1 MDGNVKP
8 ATLKPETCPPG
19 SQPLWNLKLKNNT
32 YMMKT
37 KRLYQ
42 SPTTRRDVVELED
55 GFCGS
60 ITNDAGL
67 GQTIKSNTQGY
78 ESFDASQGGVFNMGT
93 DANNN
98 ECIDWQ

>member
-1 MDGNVKP
+1 
-8 ATLKPETCPPG
+8 
-19 SQPLWNLKLKNNT
+19 
-32 YMMKT
+32 MKT

-67 GQTIKSNTQGY
+67 GQTV
-78 ESFDASQGGVFNMGT
+78 ESASQEFETVTVSEGFDTNTDGT
-93 DANNN
+93 IKWD
-98 ECIDWQ
+98 